1 MQGHL
6 PGPPQPQFPLGL
18 GPFIGYAATREP
30 RPLEDRVPQEPA
42 WAEVDGETLDRLDQ
56 FDDVGE
62 WEPMHRPLVKV
73 LAVIMSLSLVLAG
86 IGTVL
91 EVLLASR

>member
-6 PGPPQPQFPLGL
+6 PGPPQPQFPVGL
-18 GPFIGYAATREP
+18 GPFIGYIATREP
-30 RPLEDRVPQEPA
+30 RPLEDRAPEEPA
-42 WAEVDGETLDRLDQ
+42 WADAEGYTLDQ

-62 WEPMHRPLVKV
+62 WEPMHRPLIKV
-73 LAVIMSLSLVLAG
+73 LAVIVSLSLVLAG